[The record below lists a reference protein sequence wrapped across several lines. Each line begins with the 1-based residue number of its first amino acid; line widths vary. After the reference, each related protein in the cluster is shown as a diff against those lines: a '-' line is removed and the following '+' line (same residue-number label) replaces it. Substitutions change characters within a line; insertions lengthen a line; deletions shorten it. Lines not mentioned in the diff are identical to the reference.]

1 MDIFIIYKKKEGRDI
16 GSEKMDE
23 ILEKEAMMVV
33 LARGEERVQ
42 VRDKIINLWK
52 RCHGLHGN
60 LIKLVF
66 RVRTPAMLGG
76 KRQRRPRCSLRGL
89 DRSFLWPPVV

>member
-1 MDIFIIYKKKEGRDI
+1 
-16 GSEKMDE
+16 MDE

>member
-1 MDIFIIYKKKEGRDI
+1 
-16 GSEKMDE
+16 MDE
-23 ILEKEAMMVV
+23 ILGRRGAVMVV
-33 LARGEERVQ
+33 FAARGEEREVQ

-66 RVRTPAMLGG
+66 RVRTPAMLAC
-76 KRQRRPRCSLRGL
+76 KRQRRCRPRCSLRGL
-89 DRSFLWPPVV
+89 DRPRSFL

>member
-1 MDIFIIYKKKEGRDI
+1 
-16 GSEKMDE
+16 MDE

-52 RCHGLHGN
+52 RCH
-60 LIKLVF
+60 
-66 RVRTPAMLGG
+66 TAYTET
-76 KRQRRPRCSLRGL
+76 S
-89 DRSFLWPPVV
+89 

>member
-1 MDIFIIYKKKEGRDI
+1 MDIFVIYKKKEGRDI
-16 GSEKMDE
+16 GSKKMDE
-23 ILEKEAMMVV
+23 ILKKEAMMVV

-66 RVRTPAMLGG
+66 RVREH
-76 KRQRRPRCSLRGL
+76 RRCSVANGNVVR
-89 DRSFLWPPVV
+89 DARSAASTVRSSGHL

>member
-1 MDIFIIYKKKEGRDI
+1 
-16 GSEKMDE
+16 MDE
-23 ILEKEAMMVV
+23 ILGRRGAVMVV
-33 LARGEERVQ
+33 FAARGEEREVQ

-66 RVRTPAMLGG
+66 RVRTPAMLAC
-76 KRQRRPRCSLRGL
+76 KRQRPRCSLRGL
-89 DRSFLWPPVV
+89 DRPRSFL